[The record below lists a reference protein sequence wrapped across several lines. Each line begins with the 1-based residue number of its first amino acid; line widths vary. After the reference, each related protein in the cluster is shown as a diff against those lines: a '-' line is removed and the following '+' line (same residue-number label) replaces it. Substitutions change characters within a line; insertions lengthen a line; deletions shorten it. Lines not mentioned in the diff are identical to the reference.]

1 MKIDSPKFAPVPRVA
16 SRPASAPASAAAS
29 NTGIVPTT
37 KRPSDGF
44 ETASARPSTAA
55 TGNTGI
61 TGAGTAS
68 VSAKPSSTD
77 LDFELDPSLE
87 PYRDVFAKLGT
98 RISKLPTEEERTK
111 AIDVTALRLSESL
124 QQDYGKVKEGLT
136 NAVAAASRGPS
147 SSRDPQCCF
156 RMDRLLDFSS
166 NVKQVGDKLK
176 NLGLDLAK
184 DVSLRS
190 KGQILKA
197 AQPQLDQ
204 LNLKGRDMQIAQR
217 YVVGLVH
224 EARARDSGSTGG
236 EGRLPRLPNDRFQL
250 RPRQ

>member
-16 SRPASAPASAAAS
+16 PRPASAAAPAAAS

-61 TGAGTAS
+61 TGAGAAS
-68 VSAKPSSTD
+68 ASAKPSSAD
-77 LDFELDPSLE
+77 LDFELDPELE
-87 PYRDVFAKLGT
+87 PYRDVFAKLGS
-98 RISKLPTEEERTK
+98 RIAKLPTEEERTK
-111 AIDVTALRLSESL
+111 AIDLTSLRLSESL
-124 QQDYGKVKEGLT
+124 NQSFDKVKEGLT

-147 SSRDPQCCF
+147 STRDPQCCL
-156 RMDRLLDFSS
+156 RSDRLLDHSS
-166 NVKQVGDKLK
+166 GVKAVSDQLK
-176 NLGLDLAK
+176 DLGLKLAK
-184 DVSLRS
+184 DVSLRG

-197 AQPQLDQ
+197 AQPELDQ

-217 YVVGLVH
+217 YLTSAVH
-224 EARARDSGSTGG
+224 ELRARTAGSVGG
-236 EGRLPRLPNDRFQL
+236 EGRLPRFNPELLQP